1 MEHARIETNGCITYF
16 ARYTRQETMEAW
28 DNLKGQGNREARERG
43 KICFLAPCETRDEA
57 LVLSALMV
65 REVFAIPTCA
75 HWDGQT
81 FSFYCG
87 GAGSDW
93 QRTLDHA
100 ALVYEKYLNHGTH
113 WVERESGPLFANE
126 RRKEKR

>member
-16 ARYTRQETMEAW
+16 ARYTRQEIAEAM
-28 DNLKGQGNREARERG
+28 LSSEGQGSREAQEQG
-43 KICFLAPCETRDEA
+43 KLCFLAPCETRDEA
-57 LVLSALMV
+57 LTLAALMT

-75 HWDGQT
+75 HWDGRT

-87 GAGSDW
+87 AASRGC
-93 QRTLDHA
+93 LDRA
-100 ALVYEKYLNHGTH
+100 YCTYEKYQEHGIH